1 MGDFNEQDNNKP
13 EEQNNQSAPSENPIY
28 QQPQSGNQGGY
39 QPQNQQPVQPQYQQP
54 MPPQYQQ
61 PVTPQYQY
69 QQNQQYEQPKQKP
82 SNGMAIGSLV
92 LGIVSIVLFCIP
104 YVTIPAAI
112 VGLILGIISLKNN
125 KGSKGMAI
133 AGIILAGIG
142 LLFGI
147 MIAVG
152 VAAMFRNTDFMEQF
166 TNEINGYSNTY

>member
-13 EEQNNQSAPSENPIY
+13 EEQNNQSVPSENPNY

-39 QPQNQQPVQPQYQQP
+39 QPQNQQP

-69 QQNQQYEQPKQKP
+69 QQNQQYEQPNQKP

-133 AGIILAGIG
+133 AGIILAGVG

-152 VAAMFRNTDFMEQF
+152 VAAMFRNTDFMEQI
-166 TNEINGYSNTY
+166 TNGFNEGYSSTY